1 MKKLL
6 FLLFITLLSLKGYSQ
21 HDFYAGI
28 QLDAGSML
36 SPNFENSV
44 LKKKNISPQIGASL
58 SGTYRYFD
66 MFGVEI
72 GISQQWNNTRYR
84 DPSFENEHEGFDV
97 NFNNKNYNWNYYAAI
112 SSMMRIGF
120 TKTYLYG
127 KIGYSINIYGK
138 ETLTETKDFIINS
151 ENTDKTISAT
161 TNYNQQNYS
170 LIPEIGVQ
178 HKILNGDII
187 SAGFK
192 MNMGQSSVMEG
203 EYIITDNITDDVI
216 KENITSTGDF
226 VSLNFRY
233 DMLLHHISK
242 KEKAQKKV
250 KKIKETPIV
259 STTPKVT
266 PTVAD
271 RKLVVTH
278 KIKVFAPKVT
288 VYLWD
293 HQKVDGDRVS
303 VNLNGNWVLEDLT
316 LAKEKYSFEVEL
328 VEGKNI
334 FVLHALNLGEFKP
347 NTAAIMVMDGVK
359 VHQIILESNMNE
371 SGTLEINYKPKK

>member
-1 MKKLL
+1 MKKILL
-6 FLLFITLLSLKGYSQ
+6 ISLITFFNLKGYSQ
-21 HDFYAGI
+21 HDFYSGI
-28 QLDAGSML
+28 QLDAGTML
-36 SPNFENSV
+36 SPKFENSI
-44 LKKKNISPQIGASL
+44 LKKKNISPTIGTSL
-58 SGTYRYFD
+58 SGSYRYFD
-66 MFGVEI
+66 MFGLEL

-84 DPSFENEHEGFDV
+84 DPSFEDQHSGFDV
-97 NFNNKNYNWNYYAAI
+97 NFNNKTYQWSYYAAI

-127 KIGYSINIYGK
+127 KVGYSFNNYGE
-138 ETLTETKDFIINS
+138 ETLTESKDFIINS
-151 ENTDKTISAT
+151 EDVDKSLTAI
-161 TNYNQQNYS
+161 TNYNQSNTS

-187 SAGFK
+187 STGIK
-192 MNMGQSSVMEG
+192 MNMGQANVMTG
-203 EYIITDNITDDVI
+203 NYSITDNNTKDVLT
-216 KENITSTGDF
+216 ENITSMGDY
-226 VSLNFRY
+226 VSINFRY
-233 DMLLHHISK
+233 DMLLHHIPK
-242 KEKAQKKV
+242 KEKAQKKEKKV
-250 KKIKETPIV
+250 KEIPIIKTD
-259 STTPKVT
+259 PKVT
-266 PTVAD
+266 ATVGD
-271 RKLVVTH
+271 RKLIVTH

-303 VNLNGNWVLEDLT
+303 VNLNGKWVLEDLT

-328 VEGKNI
+328 QEGKNI

-371 SGTLEINYKPKK
+371 SGTLEINYKTKK